1 MEKREESSLLKSLA
15 IAFGDGLA
23 FGVGMKI
30 VQVSRK
36 PGTAVAPA
44 PVERIQA
51 AASPAALASPD
62 HQVLER
68 ISAALD
74 ARLSEQMSHVERR
87 IADTEARIA
96 LELRGVDNRAS
107 ARIAEIEAAMGAQD
121 RGELEAR
128 LRAYVDE
135 RIQALEERLHGE
147 ISEAGT
153 RTAGLLV
160 EMIEKK
166 VLERLGE
173 IERAAVA
180 QSGAIQALRE
190 SSGQAEHRF
199 QELVAGFAR
208 LCQETVQPQPQAP
221 PASPEPAPCRFDS
234 LGQNGKPERNWR
246 VPLVSL
252 SIAAAG
258 LAALISKF

>member
-30 VQVSRK
+30 AQVSHK
-36 PGTAVAPA
+36 PRTAVAPA
-44 PVERIQA
+44 PVERIEVA
-51 AASPAALASPD
+51 AGPDALDSPD

-107 ARIAEIEAAMGAQD
+107 ARFAELQAGMDEQD
-121 RGELEAR
+121 RGALEAC
-128 LRAYVDE
+128 LRVYVDE
-135 RIQALEERLHGE
+135 RIQALEERLRGE
-147 ISEAGT
+147 ISLAGT
-153 RTAGLLV
+153 HTAELLV

-166 VLERLGE
+166 VLDRLDE
-173 IERAAVA
+173 IERTAVA
-180 QSGAIQALRE
+180 QSGAIRVLNE
-190 SSGQAEHRF
+190 SSGQTERRF

-208 LCQETVQPQPQAP
+208 LCQESVQPPPQDP
-221 PASPEPAPCRFDS
+221 PASLEPASCPFDS
-234 LGQNGKPERNWR
+234 LGQDGKPERNWR
-246 VPLVSL
+246 VPLVSFC
-252 SIAAAG
+252 IAAAG
-258 LAALISKF
+258 LAAWLSRL